1 MYIPLVIK
9 QIVFGMSTPISDTS
23 KVLKK
28 GRALPLDSNII
39 NKIAA
44 SELDVAFNREEY
56 FTEMEESVKRILQR
70 PTKDVP
76 TYDIL
81 DTERS
86 KVNKLVALKEKQRQ
100 MKIGDIWQ
108 TAIGNYKDC
117 QDLKVG
123 DITGLDIL
131 SEKRKFIAE
140 LKNRTNT
147 DNASSKKTNFDKLA
161 KFKTEHPDYTCI
173 YANINDDTEE
183 KSSQTTVKK
192 FQHNGVE
199 LEHHV
204 GDQFLTYI
212 FGDDTNAVVE
222 FIKTRI
228 DKYS

>member
-1 MYIPLVIK
+1 MLLFTKYIPLVIK
-9 QIVFGMSTPISDTS
+9 QTVFRMSTTS
-23 KVLKK
+23 EH
-28 GRALPLDSNII
+28 DIT
-39 NKIAA
+39 
-44 SELDVAFNREEY
+44 FNREQY
-56 FTEMEESVKRILQR
+56 FTKLEESVKGILQR
-70 PTKDVP
+70 PTKDVLA
-76 TYDIL
+76 YDIL
-81 DTERS
+81 DTEKS

-161 KFKTEHPDYTCI
+161 KFKTEHPEYTCI

-199 LEHHV
+199 LEQHI
-204 GDQFLTYI
+204 GYQFLTYI

-222 FIKTRI
+222 FLKTTI

>member
-1 MYIPLVIK
+1 MQLFNKYIPLVIK
-9 QIVFGMSTPISDTS
+9 QTVFGMSTTS
-23 KVLKK
+23 EH
-28 GRALPLDSNII
+28 DITFNI
-39 NKIAA
+39 
-44 SELDVAFNREEY
+44 EQY
-56 FTEMEESVKRILQR
+56 FTKLGESVKGILQR
-70 PTKDVP
+70 PTKDLLA
-76 TYDIL
+76 YDIL
-81 DTERS
+81 DTEKS
-86 KVNKLVALKEKQRQ
+86 KVNKLIALKEKQRQ
-100 MKIGDIWQ
+100 MKIGEIWQ
-108 TAIGNYKDC
+108 NAIGNYKDC

-123 DITGLDIL
+123 HVTGLDIL

-183 KSSQTTVKK
+183 KSSQSTVKK

-199 LEHHV
+199 LEHHI

-222 FIKTRI
+222 FLKTTI

>member
-1 MYIPLVIK
+1 MQLFNKYIPLVAK
-9 QIVFGMSTPISDTS
+9 QTIVKMSTPSQI
-23 KVLKK
+23 
-28 GRALPLDSNII
+28 
-39 NKIAA
+39 
-44 SELDVAFNREEY
+44 DVAFNREEY
-56 FTEMEESVKRILQR
+56 FKNLGDSVKKILQR
-70 PTKDVP
+70 PTKDVVA
-76 TYDIL
+76 YDIL
-81 DTERS
+81 DTEKS

-100 MKIGDIWQ
+100 MKIGEIWQ
-108 TAIGNYKDC
+108 VAIGDYKDC

-123 DITGLDIL
+123 HITGLDIL

-192 FQHNGVE
+192 FQHNAVE
-199 LEHHV
+199 LEHHI
-204 GDQFLTYI
+204 GDQFLKYI

-222 FIKTRI
+222 FLKTTI

>member
-1 MYIPLVIK
+1 MQLFNKYIPLVAK
-9 QIVFGMSTPISDTS
+9 QTIVKMSTPSQI
-23 KVLKK
+23 
-28 GRALPLDSNII
+28 
-39 NKIAA
+39 
-44 SELDVAFNREEY
+44 DVAFNREEY
-56 FTEMEESVKRILQR
+56 FKNLGDSVKKILQR
-70 PTKDVP
+70 PTKDVVA
-76 TYDIL
+76 YDIL
-81 DTERS
+81 DTEKS
-86 KVNKLVALKEKQRQ
+86 KINKLVALKEKQRQ
-100 MKIGDIWQ
+100 MKIGEIWQ
-108 TAIGNYKDC
+108 VAIGDYKDC

-123 DITGLDIL
+123 HITGLDIL

-192 FQHNGVE
+192 FQHNAVE
-199 LEHHV
+199 LEHHI
-204 GDQFLTYI
+204 GDQFLKYI

-222 FIKTRI
+222 FLKTTI

>member
-1 MYIPLVIK
+1 MQLFNKYIPLVAK
-9 QIVFGMSTPISDTS
+9 QTIVKMSTPSQI
-23 KVLKK
+23 
-28 GRALPLDSNII
+28 
-39 NKIAA
+39 
-44 SELDVAFNREEY
+44 DVAFNREEY
-56 FTEMEESVKRILQR
+56 FKNLGDSVKKILQR
-70 PTKDVP
+70 PAKDVVA
-76 TYDIL
+76 YDIL
-81 DTERS
+81 DTEKS

-100 MKIGDIWQ
+100 MKIGEIWQ
-108 TAIGNYKDC
+108 VALGDYKDC

-123 DITGLDIL
+123 HITGLDIL

-199 LEHHV
+199 LEHHI
-204 GDQFLTYI
+204 GDQFLKYI

-222 FIKTRI
+222 FLKTTI

>member
-1 MYIPLVIK
+1 
-9 QIVFGMSTPISDTS
+9 MSEINNQTEKSECGFCLS
-23 KVLKK
+23 KYCELIDSSIHNILLRPENDVL
-28 GRALPLDSNII
+28 
-39 NKIAA
+39 
-44 SELDVAFNREEY
+44 
-56 FTEMEESVKRILQR
+56 
-70 PTKDVP
+70 

-81 DTERS
+81 DTEKS
-86 KVNKLVALKEKQRQ
+86 KTNKLLALKEKQRQ
-100 MKIGDIWQ
+100 MKVGEIWQ
-108 TAIGNYKDC
+108 EVLGNYNGC
-117 QDLKVG
+117 VNLKIG
-123 DITGLDIL
+123 HETGLDIL

-147 DNASSKKTNFDKLA
+147 DHASSKKTNFDKLA

>member
-1 MYIPLVIK
+1 MLLFTKYIPLVIK
-9 QIVFGMSTPISDTS
+9 QTVFRMSTTS
-23 KVLKK
+23 EH
-28 GRALPLDSNII
+28 DIT
-39 NKIAA
+39 
-44 SELDVAFNREEY
+44 FNREQY
-56 FTEMEESVKRILQR
+56 FTKLEESVKGILQR
-70 PTKDVP
+70 PTKDVLA
-76 TYDIL
+76 YDIL
-81 DTERS
+81 DTEKS

-100 MKIGDIWQ
+100 MKIGEIWQ
-108 TAIGNYKDC
+108 NAIGNYKDC

-123 DITGLDIL
+123 HVTGLDIL
-131 SEKRKFIAE
+131 SDKRKFIAE

-212 FGDDTNAVVE
+212 CGDDTNAVVE

>member
-1 MYIPLVIK
+1 MQLFNKYIPLVAK
-9 QIVFGMSTPISDTS
+9 QTIVKMSTPSQI
-23 KVLKK
+23 
-28 GRALPLDSNII
+28 
-39 NKIAA
+39 
-44 SELDVAFNREEY
+44 DVAFNREEY
-56 FTEMEESVKRILQR
+56 FKNLGDSVKKIMQR
-70 PTKDVP
+70 PTKDVVA
-76 TYDIL
+76 YDIL
-81 DTERS
+81 DTEKS

-100 MKIGDIWQ
+100 MKIGEIWQ
-108 TAIGNYKDC
+108 VALGDYKDC

-123 DITGLDIL
+123 HITGLDIL

-199 LEHHV
+199 LEHHI
-204 GDQFLTYI
+204 GDQFLKYI

-222 FIKTRI
+222 FLKTTI

>member
-1 MYIPLVIK
+1 MHSFNKYIPLVIK
-9 QIVFGMSTPISDTS
+9 QRVFRMSTT
-23 KVLKK
+23 
-28 GRALPLDSNII
+28 
-39 NKIAA
+39 
-44 SELDVAFNREEY
+44 SELDVTFNREQY
-56 FTEMEESVKRILQR
+56 FTKLGESVKVILQR
-70 PTKDVP
+70 PTKDVLA
-76 TYDIL
+76 YDIL
-81 DTERS
+81 DTEKS
-86 KVNKLVALKEKQRQ
+86 KVNKMVALKEKQRQ
-100 MKIGDIWQ
+100 MKIGEIWQ
-108 TAIGNYKDC
+108 SAIGNYKDC

-123 DITGLDIL
+123 HITGLDIL

-161 KFKTEHPDYTCI
+161 KFKKEHPEYTCI

-199 LEHHV
+199 LEHHI
-204 GDQFLTYI
+204 GDQFLKYI

-222 FIKTRI
+222 FLKTTI

>member
-1 MYIPLVIK
+1 MT
-9 QIVFGMSTPISDTS
+9 TPISYTS
-23 KVLKK
+23 KVHRK
-28 GRALPLDSNII
+28 GRVLPLDSNII
-39 NKIAA
+39 SNIAA
-44 SELDVAFNREEY
+44 SEHDVVFNREEY
-56 FTEMEESVKRILQR
+56 FTKLEESVKRILQR
-70 PTKDVP
+70 PMKDILA
-76 TYDIL
+76 YDRL

-108 TAIGNYKDC
+108 TAIGDYKDC
-117 QDLKVG
+117 INLG
-123 DITGLDIL
+123 TGHATGLDIL
-131 SEKRKFIAE
+131 SDRRKFIVE

-161 KFKTEHPDYTCI
+161 CYKIQHPEYTCI

-212 FGDDTNAVVE
+212 FGEDANAVDE
-222 FIKTRI
+222 FLKTTI

>member
-1 MYIPLVIK
+1 MK
-9 QIVFGMSTPISDTS
+9 
-23 KVLKK
+23 
-28 GRALPLDSNII
+28 NIL
-39 NKIAA
+39 A
-44 SELDVAFNREEY
+44 Y
-56 FTEMEESVKRILQR
+56 F
-70 PTKDVP
+70 
-76 TYDIL
+76 IL

-108 TAIGNYKDC
+108 TAVGDYKDC
-117 QDLKVG
+117 INLG
-123 DITGLDIL
+123 TGHATGLDIL
-131 SEKRKFIAE
+131 SDRRKFIVE

-161 KFKTEHPDYTCI
+161 CFKIQHPEYTCI

-204 GDQFLTYI
+204 GAQFLTYI
-212 FGDDTNAVVE
+212 FGDHANAVVE
-222 FIKTRI
+222 FLKTTI

>member
-1 MYIPLVIK
+1 MLLFTKYIPLVIK
-9 QIVFGMSTPISDTS
+9 QTVFRMSTTS
-23 KVLKK
+23 EH
-28 GRALPLDSNII
+28 DIT
-39 NKIAA
+39 
-44 SELDVAFNREEY
+44 FNREQY
-56 FTEMEESVKRILQR
+56 FTKLEESVKGILQR
-70 PTKDVP
+70 PTKDVLA
-76 TYDIL
+76 YDIL
-81 DTERS
+81 DTEKS

-100 MKIGDIWQ
+100 MKIGEIWQ
-108 TAIGNYKDC
+108 NAIGNYKDC

-123 DITGLDIL
+123 HVTGLDIL
-131 SEKRKFIAE
+131 SEKRKFITE

>member
-1 MYIPLVIK
+1 
-9 QIVFGMSTPISDTS
+9 MSTPISYVS
-23 KVLKK
+23 NALKK
-28 GRALPLDSNII
+28 RRVLPLDRNII

-44 SELDVAFNREEY
+44 SEHDVAFNREEY
-56 FTEMEESVKRILQR
+56 FTKLAESIKRILQR

-81 DTERS
+81 DTEKS
-86 KVNKLVALKEKQRQ
+86 KVDNLVALKVKQLR
-100 MKIGDIWQ
+100 MKNGEIWQ
-108 TAIGNYKDC
+108 EAIGSYKDC
-117 QDLKVG
+117 INLKNGHV
-123 DITGLDIL
+123 TGLDIL

-161 KFKTEHPDYTCI
+161 KFKTEHPEYTCI

-199 LEHHV
+199 LEQHI
-204 GDQFLTYI
+204 GYQFLTYI

-222 FIKTRI
+222 FLKTTI

>member
-1 MYIPLVIK
+1 MQLFNKYIPLVAK
-9 QIVFGMSTPISDTS
+9 QTIVKMSTPCQI
-23 KVLKK
+23 
-28 GRALPLDSNII
+28 
-39 NKIAA
+39 
-44 SELDVAFNREEY
+44 DVAFNREEY
-56 FTEMEESVKRILQR
+56 FKKLGDSVKKILQR
-70 PTKDVP
+70 PTKDVVA
-76 TYDIL
+76 YDIL
-81 DTERS
+81 DTEKS

-100 MKIGDIWQ
+100 MKIGEIWQ
-108 TAIGNYKDC
+108 VAIGDYKDC

-123 DITGLDIL
+123 HITGLDIL

-192 FQHNGVE
+192 FQHNAVE
-199 LEHHV
+199 LEHHI
-204 GDQFLTYI
+204 GDQFLKYI

-222 FIKTRI
+222 FLKTTI